1 MKKQILIIDD
11 NTSELKK
18 LRELL
23 SQNGYGVLTATDEE
37 IAKILCSKIPID
49 FVLVKKTMT
58 GVILDSTKVKYSD

>member
-58 GVILDSTKVKYSD
+58 GVILNSTKVKYSD